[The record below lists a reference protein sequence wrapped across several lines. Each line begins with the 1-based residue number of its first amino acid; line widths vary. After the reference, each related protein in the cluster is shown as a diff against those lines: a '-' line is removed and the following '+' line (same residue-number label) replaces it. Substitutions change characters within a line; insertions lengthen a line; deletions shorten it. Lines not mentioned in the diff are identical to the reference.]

1 MAVTEAV
8 REPQA
13 TDFNKNAEKKQKICC
28 VSGIAMI
35 SIETLKRTV

>member
-13 TDFNKNAEKKQKICC
+13 TDFNKNAEKTENMLRFRYCHDIN
-28 VSGIAMI
+28 
-35 SIETLKRTV
+35 

>member
-13 TDFNKNAEKKQKICC
+13 TDFNKNAEKNRKY
-28 VSGIAMI
+28 VAFPV
-35 SIETLKRTV
+35 LP